1 MGKNK
6 KRKKSSHTDNQRSGG
21 EEDDHHT
28 KSKKKSTKQKQKH
41 QPATTTT
48 KVVTTA
54 IQETK
59 RNTIDTN
66 IDNNPLQTA
75 QQTFLTTLSPHT
87 KSHFFSPTHLTPERR
102 ATIWEDQA
110 DLGETLINSYS
121 WATPDNRTLPIF
133 QHFGPIVEVGCGANA
148 YWSKW
153 MNGVGGVDVLA
164 LDVSLEE
171 GGKIGTETK
180 KSTKKNKQKKNK
192 QGNSNNDGN
201 AKAGNLVIRHGTPK
215 SLSEDDD
222 IRNSNRTLFL
232 CYPDEEDFQPEEDE
246 EDDDDEDAPP
256 PMSMAASC
264 LEHFTGSTIIHVGEL
279 FGDTLS
285 LDQAP
290 FGRSSSNEFQ
300 QRLAG
305 EYHCILKMKLQNNWL
320 HVRDT
325 LSVWKRSE
333 TCCMA
338 FANDDGEDDGDEDD
352 EDEEVYY
359 KYIPPEEVLPID
371 LAAPC
376 VAHLLSSNK
385 SSNGSKKETHANVE
399 NKADDGDSSSADSV
413 ELDKKVETSPTSSS
427 GGKNKKKR
435 KKKKNNDSSDSDDN
449 DDKQEITTS
458 DVDPWDSND
467 EQEIIAGSAW

>member
-1 MGKNK
+1 
-6 KRKKSSHTDNQRSGG
+6 
-21 EEDDHHT
+21 
-28 KSKKKSTKQKQKH
+28 
-41 QPATTTT
+41 
-48 KVVTTA
+48 
-54 IQETK
+54 
-59 RNTIDTN
+59 
-66 IDNNPLQTA
+66 
-75 QQTFLTTLSPHT
+75 
-87 KSHFFSPTHLTPERR
+87 
-102 ATIWEDQA
+102 
-110 DLGETLINSYS
+110 
-121 WATPDNRTLPIF
+121 
-133 QHFGPIVEVGCGANA
+133 
-148 YWSKW
+148 
-153 MNGVGGVDVLA
+153 VGGVDVLA

-171 GGKIGTETK
+171 GGKINSK
-180 KSTKKNKQKKNK
+180 KLKKKQKKNK
-192 QGNSNNDGN
+192 QDNSNNDGN
-201 AKAGNLVIRHGTPK
+201 AKKAGNLVIRHGTPK

-338 FANDDGEDDGDEDD
+338 FANDDDEDDDDDGDG

-359 KYIPPEEVLPID
+359 KYIPPEELLPVD

-385 SSNGSKKETHANVE
+385 NSNGSNMETHANGDNTE
-399 NKADDGDSSSADSV
+399 DDVDSASADAG

-467 EQEIIAGSAW
+467 EQEIVAGSAW